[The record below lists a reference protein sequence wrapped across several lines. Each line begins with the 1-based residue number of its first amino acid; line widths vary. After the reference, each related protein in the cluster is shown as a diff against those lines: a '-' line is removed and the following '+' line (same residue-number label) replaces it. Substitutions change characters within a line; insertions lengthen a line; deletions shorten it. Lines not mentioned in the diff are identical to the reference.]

1 MSKDN
6 RYLSASVPKVKKASE
21 SMVGGARSSVTGFSA
36 LEERLDALNEQM
48 IRQNRDNLDAAY
60 NVDEDNL
67 SENLLGIIRDLQKRV
82 TALEEIINGE

>member
-1 MSKDN
+1 MSKDK
-6 RYLSASVPKVKKASE
+6 YLSASVPKVGKPAKSAAG
-21 SMVGGARSSVTGFSA
+21 VGRSNQFSA
-36 LEERLDALNEQM
+36 LEERLEALNDQM
-48 IRQNRDNLDAAY
+48 VRQTRDNLDAEY